1 MVCVQCA
8 VRKIKAVCTVCMSYE
23 PKLFM

>member
-1 MVCVQCA
+1 
-8 VRKIKAVCTVCMSYE
+8 VCTVCMSYE